1 MVTSGGRVMSSTWT
15 SNGGVMAMWNVY
27 RDANG
32 NEYPVARPR
41 NEDRTTL
48 TEFDA
53 VAGQPDQELLSPYAI
68 RIYWRCMAPSTE
80 RMSPAQR
87 SPCGILAV
95 GIEVFHAE
103 VLVRERIEVDGAHVR
118 AGRFH

>member
-1 MVTSGGRVMSSTWT
+1 
-15 SNGGVMAMWNVY
+15 MWNVY

-87 SPCGILAV
+87 FTVWDSRCRDK
-95 GIEVFHAE
+95 VFHAE
-103 VLVRERIEVDGAHVR
+103 VLVREPSRWMVPMYGPGGSTSRIVDANPLSSKPR
-118 AGRFH
+118 RKWTAT